1 MKKFTH
7 DWNRTTS
14 CWTAI
19 LFYAVCGLLLL
30 LWPNLALTIAN
41 YALGV
46 ILCAIGTACVI
57 SYIRGSVL
65 DGVLGIQLAL
75 GLITLCF
82 GILIFFNPNFLSAL
96 LPFLWGMSLLVGG
109 FGKVQMGVDLK
120 RIGEKR
126 WWIVLLG
133 AAVSFVLGVLSIAQ
147 PVFIAAVIMQFIG
160 ISLLVEAALDLAT
173 FITINKR
180 IKAFRKAMDNV
191 TIEV

>member
-1 MKKFTH
+1 MKKFAH

-30 LWPNLALTIAN
+30 LWPNLALNIAN

-46 ILCAIGTACVI
+46 ILCAIGIVCVI

-109 FGKVQMGVDLK
+109 FGKVQMSVDLK